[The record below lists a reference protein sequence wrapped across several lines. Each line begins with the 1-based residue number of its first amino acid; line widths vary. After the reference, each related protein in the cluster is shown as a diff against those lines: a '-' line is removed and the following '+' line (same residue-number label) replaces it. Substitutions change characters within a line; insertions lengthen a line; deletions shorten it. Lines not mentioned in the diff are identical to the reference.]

1 MRSELLSPDDL
12 RYSLKVS
19 ISRNEDEVV
28 LEYQRCDPKMV
39 VRNRGAGSPEL
50 NENSRILFRCFP
62 TGQQYANGRLGEQPV
77 QQSLIP
83 ALLRAT
89 LKSGLDLT
97 QYEKRNPDFLS
108 GTQLLRQL

>member
-1 MRSELLSPDDL
+1 MRSELSGPDEL
-12 RYSLKVS
+12 RYSLKVP

-28 LEYQRCDPKMV
+28 FEYQRCDPKIV

-62 TGQQYANGRLGEQPV
+62 ARQQHTNRTLGEQPV
-77 QQSLIP
+77 QQILIA
-83 ALLRAT
+83 ALLRAA

-97 QYEKRNPDFLS
+97 QYEERNPDFLS
-108 GTQLLRQL
+108 DTQLLRQL